1 MPKKIIRDIM
11 SVYIPKVSP
20 SCDEAEIRSVFEYCS
35 IGKVDRVEFVRGSA
49 FVHLDAWYSS
59 TLFRE
64 LYNTISYENGTQKER
79 TYILHLG
86 ETRYWMILKNTSVSI
101 VNQIFERVCH
111 QDERIA
117 ALEKMVNDLLREEG
131 EGEQLKPKHTRFID
145 WFGDVVECLEG
156 YVVQE

>member
-1 MPKKIIRDIM
+1 M

-20 SCDEAEIRSVFEYCS
+20 SCDEAEIRNVFEYCS

-59 TLFRE
+59 SLFRE
-64 LYNTISYENGTQKER
+64 LYNTISYENGTRSER
-79 TYILHLG
+79 TYTLYLD
-86 ETRYWMILKNTSVSI
+86 ETQYWLILKNTSVSI
-101 VNQIFERVCH
+101 VNQIFERVCY

-117 ALEKMVNDLLREEG
+117 ALEKMVNDLLREDG
-131 EGEQLKPKHTRFID
+131 EEEEEKPKHTRFMD
-145 WFGDVVECLEG
+145 WFGDVAECLEG